1 MIACWVLAIR
11 RVPQHEVRREH
22 SGEIMNTSCRAASD
36 RAAPPR
42 EALRRQDFDT
52 PGDRALLAQRRGAFA
67 VFLASA
73 VFLSMSQALAQTPPQ
88 SQIEEVVVTATRIP
102 EANDRVPA
110 DTTVV
115 SGSQLRA
122 RDAWDLQTSLA
133 LVPGVEAP
141 AGGDAG
147 PSSSVPS
154 FWGLHE
160 FDAFLLVTDGIP
172 WGGAFNPAISTLDL
186 TDVERIEVLK
196 GAAPVMYGATS
207 FVGVVQVLHYPA
219 GQASQQIDLG
229 VGSYGSARGDL
240 SLALPGSDSFRN
252 SLALDGESLG
262 FADKREGVSDGQFL
276 YRAAQD
282 IGSGTLRF
290 DTDLTFVHDAP
301 PSPILR
307 IGTGLTPLIPDNAN
321 FNPSNA
327 EIAENKYQAD
337 IGCTQPTRLGTWD
350 TLLSYAHSDIVYI
363 AGFLHP
369 DLSGTVDTQDQNR
382 LLDDGYGDTHVTN
395 KDFKNLT
402 LIAGA
407 DFLYGFGHQGTF
419 NDNSAYTVP
428 LNGSVLPPPASQS
441 AANEIGSV
449 HDHREFLG
457 QYLQADWKPDDRF
470 DVLAGVR
477 LNETFEH
484 QYSSDYL
491 LQPPASF
498 AAQSS
503 ARDLV
508 KPAGTIGASYRA
520 WDDGMGD
527 EAVLYADYRNAFK
540 PSAQDFGPDYQPEV
554 LLPETAQSYEAGV
567 KGALLSGALSY
578 DAEAFLQDFQNLVV
592 PLPTGFLT
600 NAAHEQLKGVEL
612 ETRYNFT
619 PDLAAAASIAWH
631 DDRFG
636 HYDFFDGVNSV
647 DVAGRE
653 LTLSP
658 HILASGGILY
668 TPPKGFNA
676 TLVVDYV
683 GRRYLDE
690 ENTAPVPGYTTL
702 AATLGYRFGRT
713 LVSVEGT
720 NLTNQRPPVS
730 ASEFGSQSFYLLN
743 ARMLWLRLG
752 YAL

>member
-1 MIACWVLAIR
+1 MAFSLAFGGLGLKDA
-11 RVPQHEVRREH
+11 VAQSE
-22 SGEIMNTSCRAASD
+22 SGESGV
-36 RAAPPR
+36 
-42 EALRRQDFDT
+42 EQ
-52 PGDRALLAQRRGAFA
+52 
-67 VFLASA
+67 
-73 VFLSMSQALAQTPPQ
+73 
-88 SQIEEVVVTATRIP
+88 VVVTATRIP
-102 EANDRVPA
+102 EANDRIPA
-110 DTTVV
+110 DTSVI
-115 SGSQLRA
+115 SGTELRA

-160 FDAFLLVTDGIP
+160 FDAFLLVQDGIP
-172 WGGAFNPAISTLDL
+172 WGGAFNPAISTVDL

-196 GAAPVMYGATS
+196 GSAPVMYGATS

-219 GQASQQIDLG
+219 GQAAQQIDLEG
-229 VGSYGSARGDL
+229 GNHGSARGDL
-240 SLALPGSDSFRN
+240 SMTLPGSDTFRD

-262 FADKREGVSDGQFL
+262 FADKREGVSDGQLL

-282 IGSGTLRF
+282 IGAGTLRF

-307 IGTGLTPLIPDNAN
+307 IGTSLAPQIPINAN
-321 FNPSNA
+321 FNPANA
-327 EIAENKYQAD
+327 EIAENKYQGD
-337 IGCTQPTRLGTWD
+337 IGWSQPTGLGAWD

-369 DLSGTVDTQDQNR
+369 DLSGTVDTQDQHR
-382 LLDDGYGDTHVTN
+382 LLNDGYLDTHVTN
-395 KDFKNLT
+395 TDFDHLT

-407 DFLYGFGHQGTF
+407 DFLYAFGRQGTY

-428 LNGSVLPPPASQS
+428 LNGSVVPPPTSQA

-449 HDHREFLG
+449 NDKREFLG
-457 QYLQADWKPDDRF
+457 QYLQADWAPDPRW
-470 DVLAGVR
+470 DVIAGFR

-484 QYSSDYL
+484 QYSSDYDL
-491 LQPPASF
+491 TAPEFDSQTSG
-498 AAQSS
+498 
-503 ARDLV
+503 RDLI
-508 KPAGTIGASYRA
+508 KPAGTIGVSYKA
-520 WDDGMGD
+520 WQDAGD

-540 PSAQDFGPDYQPEV
+540 PSAQDFGPDYQPTV

-567 KGALLSGALSY
+567 KGALLSSALSY
-578 DAEAFLQDFQNLVV
+578 DLEAFLQNFQNLVV
-592 PLPTGFLT
+592 PLDSGFLT
-600 NAAHEQLKGVEL
+600 NAAGEQLKGIEL

-619 PDLAAAASIAWH
+619 PDLAAAANLAYH
-631 DDRFG
+631 DDRFSQ
-636 HYDFFDGVNSV
+636 YEFFDDDLNRYVN
-647 DVAGRE
+647 VAGNQ

-668 TPPKGFNA
+668 TPPQGFNG
-676 TLVVDYV
+676 TVVVNYV
-683 GRRYLDE
+683 GSRYLDE
-690 ENTAPVPGYTTL
+690 ENTARVSGYATL
-702 AATLGYRFGRT
+702 AATLGYRLNRYLF
-713 LVSVEGT
+713 SVEGT

-752 YAL
+752 YSL